1 MHLYFIYI
9 LDYDPDKLLT
19 AEEVALITELMD
31 ALKPIET
38 LATELGARDA
48 NLLVADGMMT
58 LTMEELLS
66 LNTET
71 AKVLAGEFG
80 REICAEEKLVN
91 LKPHDIYAGRGKD
104 I

>member
-1 MHLYFIYI
+1 MN
-9 LDYDPDKLLT
+9 
-19 AEEVALITELMD
+19 

-71 AKVLAGEFG
+71 AKVLAESLVVRYVQRRNSLTLNLMAFMLGE
-80 REICAEEKLVN
+80 
-91 LKPHDIYAGRGKD
+91 
-104 I
+104 